1 LFAVKNPALLAI
13 VGPTGSGKSA
23 LGLALCRKFNGEI
36 VNCDSM
42 QIYRGM
48 DIGTGKSA
56 TSERT
61 EIPHHM
67 MDVVDP
73 GSFFSAGEY
82 AQRARVMLELIR
94 DHGRIPVI
102 VGGTG
107 LYLNALLDGLFEGP
121 PRDENLRL
129 RLQSIIHRG
138 GLARL
143 HRWLVRVD
151 PESGNRIMP
160 RDIPRIIRA
169 LEVYLL
175 TGKRLTDNFNSG
187 RNALQGYTIHKLGL
201 NPPREE
207 LYRRVNQRVLEM
219 LDAGW
224 IEEVRRLLE
233 TGISPHSQS
242 FAALGYRR
250 VVEYLQGSLAH
261 EEMVRRIQAD
271 TRHYAKRQWTWFRRD
286 PQVHWFKGFGCSAML
301 QEAAAVW
308 LANRL

>member
-1 LFAVKNPALLAI
+1 MKNPALLAI

-23 LGLALCRKFNGEI
+23 LGLALCRKFDGEI

-48 DIGTGKSA
+48 DIGTGKPA
-56 TSERT
+56 ASERA
-61 EIPHHM
+61 EAPHHM
-67 MDVVDP
+67 VDIADP
-73 GSFFSAGEY
+73 NGFFSAGEY
-82 AQRARVMLELIR
+82 ALRARAVLGQIR
-94 DHGRIPVI
+94 DGGHLPVI

-107 LYLNALLDGLFEGP
+107 LYLNALLNGLFEGP

-129 RLQSIIHRG
+129 RFQRIIQRG

-143 HRWLVRVD
+143 HRWLVRRD
-151 PESGNRIMP
+151 PESGDRIMP
-160 RDIPRIIRA
+160 RDIPRIVRA

-187 RNALQGYTIHKLGL
+187 RNALQGYAIHKLGL
-201 NPPREE
+201 NPPRDE

-224 IEEVRRLLE
+224 IDEVRRLLE
-233 TGISPHSQS
+233 TGISPHSQA

-250 VVEYLQGSLAH
+250 VVEYLQGGLAH
-261 EEMVRRIQAD
+261 EEMVLRIQAD

-286 PQVHWFKGFGCSAML
+286 PQVRWFEGFGSCTAL